1 MKNLQKGF
9 TLIELMIVVAII
21 GILAGIAIPSYNSY
35 IASTKAQK
43 LVGNYDAARTYIA
56 SGFIKNETEL
66 SQGRTTAT
74 TPPLSFPQTSAL
86 LLTALNANGASAPE
100 AGAAAFAGA
109 SVAAKGT
116 VGVAVTQGSAGSWVT
131 NDTVVIDFGAYQGMP
146 LKTLTLT
153 YN

>member
-43 LVGNYDAARTYIA
+43 LIGNFDAARTFIA

-66 SQGRTTAT
+66 SQNKG
-74 TPPLSFPQTSAL
+74 PLGTNNLTFPQTAAAVLVS
-86 LLTALNANGASAPE
+86 LNANGATAPE
-100 AGAAAFAGA
+100 AGAVAFA
-109 SVAAKGT
+109 AAATTQGT
-116 VGVAVTQGSAGSWVT
+116 VGVVTAQATAGAWAT
-131 NDTVVIDFGAYQGMP
+131 NDTVTLNFLAYQGMAANTP
-146 LKTLTLT
+146 LVLT